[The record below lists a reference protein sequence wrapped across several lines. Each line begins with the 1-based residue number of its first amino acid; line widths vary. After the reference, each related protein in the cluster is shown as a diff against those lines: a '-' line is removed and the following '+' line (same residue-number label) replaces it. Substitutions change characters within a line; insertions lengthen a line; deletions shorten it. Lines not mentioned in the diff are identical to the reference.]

1 MWLFQHKVFTI
12 IKEIAATFR
21 SNILLMLHLLLK
33 ICTIN
38 HFCTENQYHIDFLLS
53 TKSLLQGIELVCFAS
68 PVDSRCF
75 AEYTQARVH
84 KPNFLLK
91 SLESAAAVAFHTL
104 AQKKIFSADCITRL
118 LDHHLPTNFSRIWP
132 STLSLSTHNR
142 AFTGQFGPRFL
153 VHWKNRISPDFLF
166 SELWIVAT
174 ETFAM
179 LRLIAVDKCSISSK
193 VAEAAKL
200 EAAKLIVFEEDF
212 CGVWEGCWLLRRIQK
227 NITPPQIACTYQR
240 RVKGNFSYST
250 VSGVLA
256 LDWLWHWCLSQFRRS
271 KRTIIK
277 PWWSR
282 RSPTSIPKKEARTT

>member
-33 ICTIN
+33 VISVPSTIFVLRTN
-38 HFCTENQYHIDFLLS
+38 IILISYHRPIRCCKESSWYVLHLLLIQDVLQNTRKQGFINPTSYWNRWKALPQLHFTLW
-53 TKSLLQGIELVCFAS
+53 
-68 PVDSRCF
+68 
-75 AEYTQARVH
+75 
-84 KPNFLLK
+84 LK
-91 SLESAAAVAFHTL
+91 KTF
-104 AQKKIFSADCITRL
+104 FSADCITRL

-227 NITPPQIACTYQR
+227 NITPPQVAYISKAC
-240 RVKGNFSYST
+240 
-250 VSGVLA
+250 
-256 LDWLWHWCLSQFRRS
+256 
-271 KRTIIK
+271 
-277 PWWSR
+277 
-282 RSPTSIPKKEARTT
+282 